1 MINENDNLEIKT
13 LSKVVASAVA
23 DLGLGAVAAG
33 MKRWVT
39 FIKATNEH
47 AGANA
52 IFLCSGVTAT
62 DAASGIAKDKQ
73 GFADQY
79 DTIGYPDRPAPDE
92 PLFSIAESRY
102 LTAFSN
108 NGNMHLFLQYYDK

>member
-1 MINENDNLEIKT
+1 MMDDNENIEIKT
-13 LSKVVASAVA
+13 LSKVITSVAV

-39 FIKATNEH
+39 FIKATNEF

-52 IFLCSGVTAT
+52 IFLCSGTTAT
-62 DAASGIAKDKQ
+62 NAASGIAKDKQ

-92 PLFSIAESRY
+92 PLFSIAESKY
-102 LTAFSN
+102 LTAFAN
-108 NGNMHLFLQYYDK
+108 NGDMHLFLQYYDE